1 MEKQRT
7 LSKSIIILGLFS
19 FITSLSGE
27 STNLALPTIS
37 RALTITNNEAT
48 WIVQIGLIT
57 TTILLVAFGHL
68 GDLLSKEFI
77 FLIGGVLFTIGSLIN
92 GLSPNFTI
100 LLLGRVVQAVGS
112 AMIMANSI
120 GLTTEY
126 STPETRG
133 TALAII
139 SMFISVGAISGPALG
154 GVLLSALSWRWIY
167 LINVPLGVIFSLIGY
182 RVFHFPKMTK
192 QTIEQPLK
200 NANWLG

>member
-37 RALTITNNEAT
+37 RALAITNNQAT

-57 TTILLVAFGHL
+57 TTILLVAFGHI
-68 GDLLSKEFI
+68 GDVLSKELI
-77 FLIGGVLFTIGSLIN
+77 FLVGGLLFTVGSLVN
-92 GLSPNFTI
+92 GLAPTFV
-100 LLLGRVVQAVGS
+100 LLLFGRVIQAIGL

-126 STPETRG
+126 STPQTRG
-133 TALAII
+133 TILAVIL
-139 SMFISVGAISGPALG
+139 MFISVGSISGPALG
-154 GVLLSALSWRWIY
+154 GVILS
-167 LINVPLGVIFSLIGY
+167 VFS
-182 RVFHFPKMTK
+182 
-192 QTIEQPLK
+192 
-200 NANWLG
+200 

>member
-100 LLLGRVVQAVGS
+100 LLLGRVVQAIGS
-112 AMIMANSI
+112 AMIMRTPLDLRQSI
-120 GLTTEY
+120 PLRKHEGL
-126 STPETRG
+126 P
-133 TALAII
+133 
-139 SMFISVGAISGPALG
+139 
-154 GVLLSALSWRWIY
+154 WRSSRCSYRWERS
-167 LINVPLGVIFSLIGY
+167 LVPLLAECCFRHYPGVGSI
-182 RVFHFPKMTK
+182 
-192 QTIEQPLK
+192 
-200 NANWLG
+200 